1 MDDNKFTKEQ
11 ENALKSDETSVTNE
25 KMDSYEKEA
34 AVLESISLDTNTMAI
49 DEEFMNKQDKDKKD
63 IGEKGEKETSFF
75 KRILE
80 GIIDQTVVLL
90 LSLAAFF
97 ISFCAIIAEIIAT
110 PSIFMSLKS
119 FILSLLTPPI
129 TTIGSLTLSL
139 IFLTSSI
146 VTAVAS
152 FLLPVT

>member
-1 MDDNKFTKEQ
+1 MDDNKFAKEQ

-49 DEEFMNKQDKDKKD
+49 DEEFMNKPDKDKKD
-63 IGEKGEKETSFF
+63 INEKGEKNTSFF

-97 ISFCAIIAEIIAT
+97 IVDLIMRPFGYKISLEGRIPFYFIIFVIMNRLYRAIMEGRK
-110 PSIFMSLKS
+110 FK
-119 FILSLLTPPI
+119 
-129 TTIGSLTLSL
+129 LTLGEKV
-139 IFLTSSI
+139 FRK
-146 VTAVAS
+146 
-152 FLLPVT
+152 

>member
-90 LSLAAFF
+90 LSLAAFSIVDLLMRPF
-97 ISFCAIIAEIIAT
+97 GYKISLEGRIPFYFVIFVIMNILYRAIMEGRK
-110 PSIFMSLKS
+110 FK
-119 FILSLLTPPI
+119 
-129 TTIGSLTLSL
+129 LTLGEKV
-139 IFLTSSI
+139 FRK
-146 VTAVAS
+146 
-152 FLLPVT
+152 

>member
-49 DEEFMNKQDKDKKD
+49 DEEFMNKPDKDKKD
-63 IGEKGEKETSFF
+63 ISEKGEKNTSFF

-97 ISFCAIIAEIIAT
+97 IVDLLMRPFGYKISLEGRIPFYFVIFVIMNILYRAIMEGRK
-110 PSIFMSLKS
+110 FK
-119 FILSLLTPPI
+119 
-129 TTIGSLTLSL
+129 LTLGEKV
-139 IFLTSSI
+139 FRK
-146 VTAVAS
+146 
-152 FLLPVT
+152 

>member
-34 AVLESISLDTNTMAI
+34 EVLESISLDTNTMAI
-49 DEEFMNKQDKDKKD
+49 DEEFMNKPDKDKKD
-63 IGEKGEKETSFF
+63 ISEKGEKNTSFF

-80 GIIDQTVVLL
+80 GVIDQTVVLL

-97 ISFCAIIAEIIAT
+97 IVDLLMRPFGYKISLEGRIPFYFVIFVIMNILYRAIMEGRK
-110 PSIFMSLKS
+110 FK
-119 FILSLLTPPI
+119 
-129 TTIGSLTLSL
+129 LTLGEKV
-139 IFLTSSI
+139 FRK
-146 VTAVAS
+146 
-152 FLLPVT
+152 

>member
-11 ENALKSDETSVTNE
+11 ENALKSDETLVTNE

-80 GIIDQTVVLL
+80 GIIDQTVVVL

-97 ISFCAIIAEIIAT
+97 IVDLLMRPFGYKISLEGRIPFYFVIFVIMNILYRAIMEGRK
-110 PSIFMSLKS
+110 FK
-119 FILSLLTPPI
+119 
-129 TTIGSLTLSL
+129 LTLGEKV
-139 IFLTSSI
+139 FRK
-146 VTAVAS
+146 
-152 FLLPVT
+152 